1 MAKSS
6 SDNAKA
12 AAKATTSVKKNTPPP
27 KTRTREQIEYAERL
41 DNANGGGH

>member
-6 SDNAKA
+6 GDNAK

-27 KTRTREQIEYAERL
+27 PKTRTREQIEYEHRL